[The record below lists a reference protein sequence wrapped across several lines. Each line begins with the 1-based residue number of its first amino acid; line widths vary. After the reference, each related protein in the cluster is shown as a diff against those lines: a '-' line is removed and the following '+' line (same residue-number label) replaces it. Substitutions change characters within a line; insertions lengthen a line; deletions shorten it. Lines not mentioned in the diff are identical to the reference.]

1 MVADLPLA
9 TATNESTS
17 DETPITSP
25 DDTGEI
31 SVSSS
36 GSDPKEAVES
46 EDSEEEDE
54 ELRDYFVKLK
64 QTEGFYD
71 GERPKGR
78 FWGGVSSALPERLSR
93 VDECVDFVIEEHNK
107 KPEWGMELQ
116 LSEILRANC
125 SPCAGANYYIT
136 FSAVD
141 LSTGEAAK
149 EYETRVYACWDGHKE
164 TSLFREKGI
173 SKQDV
178 ELYCDLWVDWTDL
191 KWIRSKIP
199 TDRHVILSHVRKHG
213 DFFSAYVEAAHN
225 IKNGHKFPIQLS
237 VIMAKEIGPY
247 DDDMNPVDEQRLIK
261 MVV

>member
-9 TATNESTS
+9 TANESTS
-17 DETPITSP
+17 DQTPIPPP
-25 DDTGEI
+25 DDTGELSESI
-31 SVSSS
+31 PSS
-36 GSDPKEAVES
+36 GSDPKEADE
-46 EDSEEEDE
+46 SEEEDE

-78 FWGGVSSALPERLSR
+78 FWGGVMSALPHHLSD
-93 VDECVDFVIEEHNK
+93 VEECVDFVIEEHNK

-141 LSTGEAAK
+141 LSTGEAK
-149 EYETRVYACWDGHKE
+149 EYETRVYACFDGHKE

-173 SKQDV
+173 SKQVFV
-178 ELYCDLWVDWTDL
+178 EPVSTQHLW
-191 KWIRSKIP
+191 
-199 TDRHVILSHVRKHG
+199 
-213 DFFSAYVEAAHN
+213 
-225 IKNGHKFPIQLS
+225 
-237 VIMAKEIGPY
+237 
-247 DDDMNPVDEQRLIK
+247 
-261 MVV
+261 